1 MTTAAKPVPA
11 VAAYDPWSCAVND
24 DPFPYYAALRRDAPV
39 HHVANRGMWVISR
52 YEDVQR
58 ALADTDAFS
67 SSFVY
72 VGKPIAVP
80 SIEELERGWLA
91 TDPDGVPSPAELHRV
106 PVDPTLVDP
115 EEDTPLLASL
125 AESDPPDHTRIRKLL
140 TRPMSMNRIAGMQ
153 DLVQSLV
160 DQRFADL
167 ARQVREHGRA
177 DVKSVL
183 ANPLTLAVSGHLMN
197 IPESDVAMLGQL
209 AEDSLG
215 LFSLVPE
222 SRRAEPSSYQPYAK
236 YFRDRYT
243 TRLAGAARSESA
255 AIAGAGAPT
264 DLMHSLLRA
273 DAGGDSMS
281 SEEFAANAAVVF
293 RAGFE
298 TTTNL
303 VVSGLRTLFAHP
315 DQLALLRE
323 DPSLIPS
330 AVEEMLRY
338 EGPLHGLFRVTT
350 RDVAIGGAVIPAGS
364 FVQVLFASANRD
376 GDHYPD
382 ADTFQVTRNPRDHVA
397 FGAFKHLCLGANL
410 ARLEARLV
418 FEALLGRTRN
428 LRAAGP
434 SPIVRHVVMRARSGL
449 PIAFD
454 EV

>member
-1 MTTAAKPVPA
+1 MTSTVTT
-11 VAAYDPWSCAVND
+11 YDPWSCAVND
-24 DPFPYYAALRRDAPV
+24 DPFPYYAALRRESPV
-39 HHVANRGMWVISR
+39 HHVESRGMWVISR
-52 YEDVQR
+52 YDDVQR
-58 ALADTDAFS
+58 ALADTEAFS

-80 SIEELERGWLA
+80 SIEELESNWRD
-91 TDPDGVPSPAELHRV
+91 TDPEGVPSPAELDRV
-106 PVDPTLVDP
+106 PIDPALVDP
-115 EEDTPLLASL
+115 DEDTPLLASL
-125 AESDPPDHTRIRKLL
+125 AESDPPEHTRIRRLL

-153 DLVQSLV
+153 DLVRSLV

-167 ARQVREHGRA
+167 ARRVREHGAA
-177 DVKSVL
+177 DVESVL

-243 TRLAGAARSESA
+243 ARLASTGDDGR
-255 AIAGAGAPT
+255 T

-273 DAGGDSMS
+273 DAAGDSMS
-281 SEEFAANAAVVF
+281 EEEFAANAAVVF

-303 VVSGLRTLFAHP
+303 IVSGLRTLFAHP
-315 DQLALLRE
+315 DQLDRLRAE
-323 DPSLIPS
+323 PSLIPS

-350 RDVAIGGAVIPAGS
+350 RDVEIGGAVIPGGS
-364 FVQVLFASANRD
+364 FVQLLFASANRD
-376 GDHYPD
+376 GDHFAD
-382 ADTFQVTRNPRDHVA
+382 ADTFDVTRNPRVHVA

-418 FEALLGRTRN
+418 FEALLCRTRD

-434 SPIVRHVVMRARSGL
+434 SPVIRHVVIRSRAGL
-449 PIAFD
+449 PITFQ